1 MRAGCAAVQLA
12 AAVSIQRGTETNMQI
27 DAASFQIQDY
37 LNQTFS
43 CSCGRTHRADIE
55 AVEIGRGALTLLP
68 GYIKQHGYQKPFIV
82 TDRNTFQAAGK
93 TVLYE
98 LDRHEIPY
106 LQYSYHEKHLSA
118 DEQATGRLI
127 IEIDPGCDVIIAVG
141 AGTLNDICRMA
152 SYKLKLP
159 YYIVATAPSMDGFA
173 SNVAAMTVGGVKA
186 TYLAQVP
193 RLIVADTDVLSK
205 APMEMIAAGLGDMLG
220 KYTCNT
226 DWLLS
231 HIITGEYYCPVIV
244 EMVGKAVKKVTQN
257 AGKIAAR
264 DPEVVGDIMEGLV
277 LSGIAMSFVGNSRP
291 ASGSEHHLSHYWEMK
306 FQQEGREPIFH
317 GTKVGIAT
325 VAVCRI
331 YELLGG
337 MGQPDFEAA
346 RRFGQTFDET
356 LWETRIANAFGSAAS
371 EIMEYEKREG
381 KNSKE
386 RHAKRIRVI
395 EENWDRILDVVQQKL
410 PASETIVTILNELQA
425 PFNPLQA
432 GIEAPLTYNA
442 LLYGKEIRNRYT
454 ILQLVWDLGL
464 LEAFAQEITAYFS

>member
-1 MRAGCAAVQLA
+1 
-12 AAVSIQRGTETNMQI
+12 MQI
-27 DAASFQIQDY
+27 DVASFQVQDY

-43 CSCGRTHRADIE
+43 CTCGREHRADIE
-55 AVEIGRGALTLLP
+55 AVEIGRGALTSLP
-68 GYIKQHGYQKPFIV
+68 GYIKRHGYQKPFVV
-82 TDRNTFQAAGK
+82 TDQNTFEAAGRNL
-93 TVLYE
+93 LYE
-98 LDRHEIPY
+98 LDRHGIPHA
-106 LQYSYHEKHLSA
+106 QYCYQQKHLCA
-118 DEQATGRLI
+118 DEQATGRLL
-127 IEIDPGCDVIIAVG
+127 IEIDPACDVLIAVG

-186 TYLAQVP
+186 TYQAQVP

-205 APMEMIAAGLGDMLG
+205 APMDMITAGLGDMLG
-220 KYTCNT
+220 KYTCNN

-244 EMVGKAVKKVTQN
+244 EMVSNAVKKVTEN
-257 AGKIAAR
+257 AKNIAAR
-264 DPEVVGDIMEGLV
+264 DPEVVGSIMEGLV

-291 ASGSEHHLSHYWEMK
+291 ASGSEHHMSHYWEMR
-306 FQQEGREPIFH
+306 FQQESRAPIFH

-325 VAVCRI
+325 VAVCRL

-337 MGQPDFEAA
+337 MGLPDFEAA

-356 LWETRIANAFGSAAS
+356 LWETRIANAFGSAAP
-371 EIMEYEKREG
+371 EIIEHERKEG

-386 RHAKRIRVI
+386 RHAKRIRAI
-395 EENWDRILDVVQQKL
+395 EEHWEEISDIIKHNL
-410 PASETIVTILNELQA
+410 PASQAMITILDQLGA

-432 GIEAPLTYNA
+432 GIEAPLIYNA

-454 ILQLVWDLGL
+454 VLQLAWDLGL
-464 LEAFAQEITAYFS
+464 LEAFAQQITAYFS